1 MQSVLH
7 EICHDDRL
15 SYLIHKIYILYERWK
30 HFWTKVSKISLWKR
44 LLCIF
49 SSILSVYWL
58 QSPDHKWLCLRIR
71 PYDSSLRPHH
81 ARCINTL
88 LLTRIIFNLVF
99 NTKLTTQNNLFV
111 LFVQVISLLQIAFA
125 KSPDS
130 VYKNCIKKTCSLG
143 KLIIADCSRKIA
155 WQCLSVDLSKMG
167 FGKLFKSYTKVR
179 SLKKLHYSF
188 QAFSWISI
196 TFIHNTIQQLFVWNV
211 LYISISIIICIIT

>member
-1 MQSVLH
+1 MPCDPVQSVLH

-15 SYLIHKIYILYERWK
+15 GYLIHKIYILYERWK

-111 LFVQVISLLQIAFA
+111 LFVLVISLLQIAFA

-130 VYKNCIKKTCSLG
+130 VYKNCIKKHVVLENSLLQTAVG
-143 KLIIADCSRKIA
+143 KLPDI
-155 WQCLSVDLSKMG
+155 
-167 FGKLFKSYTKVR
+167 
-179 SLKKLHYSF
+179 
-188 QAFSWISI
+188 
-196 TFIHNTIQQLFVWNV
+196 VWA
-211 LYISISIIICIIT
+211 